1 MRHTFY
7 CAFAQCL
14 LGDTMKKTKYHARAL
29 GIIIVLS
36 ILLPIL
42 YGAISYGQIYVHNGS
57 ISVASNHT
65 NPSNSSSLGEHKANP
80 RATNNNLDNSSN
92 DLQLL
97 NYTGINASIISAG
110 ASDANNKGGSNP
122 SAQTGPSSAPSM
134 PRPILLNKTI
144 FLQNAVVASESIYM
158 RGSNYLVLKTVSI
171 AYSNYTFNISQA
183 SYIKLKVEAS
193 QKDSGVIMLNEPLP
207 SDALANS
214 SQQVLEIN
222 GTNATISGIYQPG
235 RLKLSVGNMNT
246 TSRIAVQ
253 IELNITPVVQ

>member
-1 MRHTFY
+1 
-7 CAFAQCL
+7 
-14 LGDTMKKTKYHARAL
+14 MKKTKYHARAL

-65 NPSNSSSLGEHKANP
+65 NPSNASNLGEHKTNL
-80 RATNNNLDNSSN
+80 RATNNPDNSSN

-183 SYIKLKVEAS
+183 SYIKLKVEAT
-193 QKDSGVIMLNEPLP
+193 
-207 SDALANS
+207 A
-214 SQQVLEIN
+214 
-222 GTNATISGIYQPG
+222 
-235 RLKLSVGNMNT
+235 
-246 TSRIAVQ
+246 
-253 IELNITPVVQ
+253 

>member
-7 CAFAQCL
+7 CACAQCL
-14 LGDTMKKTKYHARAL
+14 LGDMMKKTKYHSRAL

-36 ILLPIL
+36 ILLSML
-42 YGAISYGQIYVHNGS
+42 YGAISYGQIYVHNSS
-57 ISVASNHT
+57 IPVVSNHT
-65 NPSNSSSLGEHKANP
+65 NPSNSSNLGEHKANP
-80 RATNNNLDNSSN
+80 RATNNLDNSSN

-97 NYTGINASIISAG
+97 NYTGINASIISTG
-110 ASDANNKGGSNP
+110 ASYTENKGSNN
-122 SAQTGPSSAPSM
+122 SSVQTGPSNAPPM
-134 PRPILLNKTI
+134 PRSILLNKTI
-144 FLQNAVVASESIYM
+144 FLQNATVASESIYM

-193 QKDSGVIMLNEPLP
+193 QKDSGVILLNEPFL
-207 SDALANS
+207 SDALANA

-253 IELNITPVVQ
+253 IGLNITPVVQ